1 MLKRNQLKRTDDTAQ
16 SLAEYLMM
24 MGAVLAVIVVFT
36 RPGGMFT
43 TSVNRA
49 VELTIATMNVTATD
63 VFNDIGTVN

>member
-1 MLKRNQLKRTDDTAQ
+1 MLKRNRKKRTDESAQ

-43 TSVNRA
+43 TSVNQA
-49 VELTIATMNVTATD
+49 VEQTISMMNVTATD
-63 VFNDIGTVN
+63 IFNDIGTVN

>member
-1 MLKRNQLKRTDDTAQ
+1 MLKRNQKQNSCETAQ

-24 MGAVLAVIVVFT
+24 MGAVLAVIVIFT

-43 TSVNRA
+43 TSVNQA

-63 VFNDIGTVN
+63 IFNDIGTVN